1 MDLKLSRH
9 FLHGTDRGG
18 EDLYL
23 KVEVSEEDERKVW
36 DPTSVV
42 PPPSFLPSL
51 EDAFDALWERLSK
64 RLSPE
69 LIVGLE
75 EAEEDVPEDDT
86 GALAGEDGEKEL
98 CVIDGKLRCWPTPGY
113 DFEMSLSKEEAWE
126 KVREIADGE
135 WFKSLKTGV
144 CTVSGVSYVTGNAE

>member
-23 KVEVSEEDERKVW
+23 KVEIEEADERQA
-36 DPTSVV
+36 TNET
-42 PPPSFLPSL
+42 LRGLALSL
-51 EDAFDALWERLSK
+51 AFGQLWERLSR

-69 LIVGLE
+69 QIEKLE
-75 EAEEDVPEDDT
+75 EADEDVPEDDT
-86 GALAGEDGEKEL
+86 GVLAGDDEDAEL
-98 CVIDGKLRCWPTPGY
+98 WVEGGKLRCRPTPSY
-113 DFEMSLSKEEAWE
+113 EFEFSLSKEEAWE

-144 CTVSGVSYVTGNAE
+144 CKVSDVLYVDGNAE